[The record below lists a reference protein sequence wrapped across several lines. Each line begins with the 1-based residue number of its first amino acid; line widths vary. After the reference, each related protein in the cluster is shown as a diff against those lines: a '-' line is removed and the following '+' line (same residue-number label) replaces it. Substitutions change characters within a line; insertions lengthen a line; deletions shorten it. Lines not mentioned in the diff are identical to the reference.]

1 MIHPPGPEHGP
12 VPDAH
17 PREQRPIVV
26 GIMYPSA
33 WDIRPASE
41 LAADLDAVRALDP
54 RLEIVDCR
62 YVEPEELRTARG
74 RPDAATRPALR
85 ELAPVLTAEQRNL
98 LARAEIVLV
107 ADLPFDVADLAPRL
121 RWVQSCAAGNGQ
133 LLSAGLPTERIRL
146 TTAAGVNGA
155 PIAEFVFARLLAFFK
170 RHRDLDA
177 LQDTRRWKP
186 AFGGLVRGKTLG
198 LIGVGGIGSQLAC
211 RAQAF
216 GMIVHATRRRVEVPA
231 EYVDRLFHPDDLHEM
246 LAGCDAVVSA
256 APETADTVGT
266 MNAAAF
272 AAMREGAFYCNVGRG
287 SFVVEPDLIA
297 ALRGGRLGG
306 AALDVVA
313 AEPLPADDPLWDA
326 PNLYLSAHCSS
337 AALEHFTE
345 VFRLFR
351 DNLARYLAGEELRNR
366 VDPDAGC

>member
-1 MIHPPGPEHGP
+1 MADLNPP
-12 VPDAH
+12 A
-17 PREQRPIVV
+17 PIVV
-26 GIMYPSA
+26 GIMYPPA
-33 WDIRPASE
+33 WDIRPAHA

-54 RLEIVDCR
+54 RIEIVDCR
-62 YVEPEELRTARG
+62 YLEPEDLRTARG
-74 RPDAATRPALR
+74 RPGAASRPELR
-85 ELAPVLTAEQRNL
+85 SLAPELTTEQRAL
-98 LARAEIVLV
+98 LARVEIALV
-107 ADLPFDVADLAPRL
+107 ADLPFDVAALAPNL

-146 TTAAGVNGA
+146 TGAAGVNGA
-155 PIAEFVFARLLAFFK
+155 PIAEFVLARLLAFVK
-170 RHRDLDA
+170 RHRDLDTA
-177 LQDTRRWKP
+177 QRARRWRP
-186 AFGGLVRGKTLG
+186 AFGGLVQGRTLG
-198 LIGVGGIGSQLAC
+198 LIGVGGIGTQIAR

-216 GMIVHATRRRVEVPA
+216 GMRVHATRRRVELPA
-231 EYVDRLFHPDDLHEM
+231 EHVDRLYHPDDLHEM

-256 APETADTVGT
+256 VPETADTVGT
-266 MNAAAF
+266 MNTAAF

-313 AEPLPADDPLWDA
+313 DEPLSADDPLWTA

-351 DNLARYLAGEELRNR
+351 DNLGRYLAGEQLRNTI
-366 VDPDAGC
+366 DAQAGC

>member
-1 MIHPPGPEHGP
+1 MIDASESRGPA
-12 VPDAH
+12 PDA
-17 PREQRPIVV
+17 PEAAPIVV
-26 GIMYPSA
+26 GIMYPA
-33 WDIRPASE
+33 GWDIRPAHV

-62 YVEPEELRTARG
+62 YVEPEGLRTARG
-74 RPDAATRPALR
+74 RPGAADRPELR
-85 ELAPVLTAEQRNL
+85 DLAPVLTAEQRDL

-133 LLSAGLPTERIRL
+133 LLSAGLPSERIRL

-155 PIAEFVFARLLAFFK
+155 PIAEFVFARLLAFVK

-177 LQDTRRWKP
+177 LQRARRWQP
-186 AFGGLVRGKTLG
+186 TFGGSIQGGTLG
-198 LIGVGGIGSQLAC
+198 LIGVGGIGSQLAR
-211 RAQAF
+211 RAKAF
-216 GMIVHATRRRVEVPA
+216 GMTVHATRRRVQVPA
-231 EYVDRLFHPDDLHEM
+231 EHVDRLFHPDDLHEM

-266 MNAAAF
+266 MDAAAF

-297 ALRGGRLGG
+297 ALRAGRPGG

-313 AEPLPADDPLWDA
+313 TEPLPADDPLWDA

-366 VDPDAGC
+366 VDAQAGC